1 VSGVGVGSEFGLWTE
16 HCAWPHGR
24 ASATRETAR
33 TAAAK
38 PQVRAADAAA
48 AAGGASGL
56 EAPGRTRPS
65 AERRRRLAAGADR
78 EQRAGEARLEGH
90 RRLVGRAA
98 GGLGEGDG
106 QGGCRK
112 V

>member
-1 VSGVGVGSEFGLWTE
+1 VAARARVGDEGSRQNGGGQ
-16 HCAWPHGR
+16 APGAGGR
-24 ASATRETAR
+24 CGGRGGRGER
-33 TAAAK
+33 
-38 PQVRAADAAA
+38 
-48 AAGGASGL
+48 AGGAGTD
-56 EAPGRTRPS
+56 EALCRASSKTWRSSARP
-65 AERRRRLAAGADR
+65 AAGADR